1 MHQNDMEAAEEAEDD
16 WQSSVRHAWLKR
28 SPLKAGDSSLTRTR
42 ASRSTRP
49 QSGSPLFIFSF
60 LSTSCCS
67 EDPADDPLP
76 TSCAV

>member
-16 WQSSVRHAWLKR
+16 WQSSLKR